1 MSYDEFISRERIKA
15 SLSDQSLWK
24 KSFPSEIG
32 VREWVRYEKGE
43 EKSLMPLLKFF
54 AVAIVGTRMFL

>member
-24 KSFPSEIG
+24 KSFPSEIS
-32 VREWVRYEKGE
+32 VREWVRYEKAE

-54 AVAIVGTRMFL
+54 AVAIVDTRMFR